1 MTDIEKEEICILIVR
16 NYYDYNKDITDV
28 AIYNMYSTQIDLM
41 VNMFDEIVNIGGT
54 NIMQSNN
61 ISKYKEEDVEITY
74 NYNNLTSTNIIES
87 NSLLSMIFPKIS
99 YYHWE

>member
-1 MTDIEKEEICILIVR
+1 MTDIEKEEICISIVR
-16 NYYDYNKDITDV
+16 NYYEYNKDITDIE
-28 AIYNMYSTQIDLM
+28 IYNMYPTQIDLM
-41 VNMFDEIVNIGGT
+41 INMFDEIVNIGGT

-74 NYNNLTSTNIIES
+74 NNSISTNIIEN

>member
-1 MTDIEKEEICILIVR
+1 MTDIEKEEICISIVR
-16 NYYDYNKDITDV
+16 NYYEYNKDITDV
-28 AIYNMYSTQIDLM
+28 EIYNMYPTQIDLM
-41 VNMFDEIVNIGGT
+41 INMFDEIVNIGGT

-74 NYNNLTSTNIIES
+74 NNSISTNIIEN

>member
-1 MTDIEKEEICILIVR
+1 MTDIEKEEICISIVR
-16 NYYDYNKDITDV
+16 NYYEYNKDITDV
-28 AIYNMYSTQIDLM
+28 EIYDMYSTQIDLM

-74 NYNNLTSTNIIES
+74 NNSISTNIIEN

>member
-16 NYYDYNKDITDV
+16 NYYDYNKDITD
-28 AIYNMYSTQIDLM
+28 AEIYNMYSTQIDLM
-41 VNMFDEIVNIGGT
+41 INMFDEIVNIGGT

-74 NYNNLTSTNIIES
+74 NNSISTNIIES

>member
-1 MTDIEKEEICILIVR
+1 MTDVEKEEICISIVR
-16 NYYDYNKDITDV
+16 NYYEYNKDITDV
-28 AIYNMYSTQIDLM
+28 EIYNMYPTQIDLM
-41 VNMFDEIVNIGGT
+41 INMFDEIVNIGGT

-74 NYNNLTSTNIIES
+74 NNSISTNIIEN

>member
-1 MTDIEKEEICILIVR
+1 MTDIEKGKICILIVR
-16 NYYDYNKDITDV
+16 NYYEYNKYITDYE
-28 AIYNMYSTQIDLM
+28 IYDMYSTQIDLM
-41 VNMFDEIVNIGGT
+41 VKMFDEIVNIGGT

>member
-1 MTDIEKEEICILIVR
+1 MTDIEKEEICISIVR
-16 NYYDYNKDITDV
+16 NYYEYNKDITDV
-28 AIYNMYSTQIDLM
+28 EIYNMYPTQIDLM
-41 VNMFDEIVNIGGT
+41 INMFDEIVNIGGT
-54 NIMQSNN
+54 NIMQSKN

-74 NYNNLTSTNIIES
+74 NNSISTNIIES

>member
-16 NYYDYNKDITDV
+16 NYYEYNKDITDV
-28 AIYNMYSTQIDLM
+28 EIYNMYSTQIDLM
-41 VNMFDEIVNIGGT
+41 INMFDEIINIGGT

-74 NYNNLTSTNIIES
+74 NYNHLTSTNIIES

>member
-1 MTDIEKEEICILIVR
+1 MTDIEKEEICISIVR
-16 NYYDYNKDITDV
+16 NYYEYNKDITDV
-28 AIYNMYSTQIDLM
+28 EIYNMYPTQIDLM
-41 VNMFDEIVNIGGT
+41 INMFDEIVNIGGT
-54 NIMQSNN
+54 NIMQNKN

-74 NYNNLTSTNIIES
+74 NNSISTNIIEN

>member
-1 MTDIEKEEICILIVR
+1 MTDIEKEEICISIVR
-16 NYYDYNKDITDV
+16 NYYEYNKDITDV
-28 AIYNMYSTQIDLM
+28 EIYNMYPTQIDLM
-41 VNMFDEIVNIGGT
+41 INMFDEIVNIGGT

-74 NYNNLTSTNIIES
+74 NNSISTNIIES

>member
-1 MTDIEKEEICILIVR
+1 MTDIEKEEICISIVR
-16 NYYDYNKDITDV
+16 NYYEYNKDITDIE
-28 AIYNMYSTQIDLM
+28 IYNMYPTQIDLM

-74 NYNNLTSTNIIES
+74 NNSISTNIIEN

>member
-1 MTDIEKEEICILIVR
+1 MTDIEKEEICISIVR
-16 NYYDYNKDITDV
+16 NYYEYNKDITDV
-28 AIYNMYSTQIDLM
+28 EIYNMYPTQIDLM
-41 VNMFDEIVNIGGT
+41 INMFDEIVNIGGT

-74 NYNNLTSTNIIES
+74 NNSVSTNIIEN

>member
-1 MTDIEKEEICILIVR
+1 MTDIEKEEICISIVR
-16 NYYDYNKDITDV
+16 NYYEYNKDITDV
-28 AIYNMYSTQIDLM
+28 EIYNMYPTQIDLM
-41 VNMFDEIVNIGGT
+41 INMFDEIVNIGGT
-54 NIMQSNN
+54 NIMQSKN

-74 NYNNLTSTNIIES
+74 NNSISTNIIEN

>member
-1 MTDIEKEEICILIVR
+1 MTDIEKGKICILIVR
-16 NYYDYNKDITDV
+16 NYYEYDKYITDYE
-28 AIYNMYSTQIDLM
+28 IYDMYSTQIDLM

-61 ISKYKEEDVEITY
+61 ISKYKEEDIEITY
-74 NYNNLTSTNIIES
+74 NNSISTNIIEN

>member
-1 MTDIEKEEICILIVR
+1 MTDIEKEEICISIVR
-16 NYYDYNKDITDV
+16 NYYEYNKDITDV
-28 AIYNMYSTQIDLM
+28 EIYNMYPTQIDLM

-74 NYNNLTSTNIIES
+74 NNSIYTNIIES

>member
-1 MTDIEKEEICILIVR
+1 MTDIEKEEICISIVR
-16 NYYDYNKDITDV
+16 NYYEYNKDITDV
-28 AIYNMYSTQIDLM
+28 EIYNMYPTQIDLM
-41 VNMFDEIVNIGGT
+41 INMFDEIVNIGGT
-54 NIMQSNN
+54 NIMQNKN

-74 NYNNLTSTNIIES
+74 NNSISTNIIES

>member
-1 MTDIEKEEICILIVR
+1 MTDIEKGKICILIVR
-16 NYYDYNKDITDV
+16 NYYEYDKYITDYE
-28 AIYNMYSTQIDLM
+28 IYDMYSTQIDLM

-54 NIMQSNN
+54 NIMQSKN

>member
-1 MTDIEKEEICILIVR
+1 MTDIEKGKICILIVR
-16 NYYDYNKDITDV
+16 NYYEYNKDITDV
-28 AIYNMYSTQIDLM
+28 EIYNMYPTQIDLM
-41 VNMFDEIVNIGGT
+41 INMFDEIVNIGGT

-74 NYNNLTSTNIIES
+74 NNSISTNIIEN

>member
-16 NYYDYNKDITDV
+16 NYYEYNKDITDV
-28 AIYNMYSTQIDLM
+28 EIYNMYSTQIDLM
-41 VNMFDEIVNIGGT
+41 INMFDEIVNIGGT

-74 NYNNLTSTNIIES
+74 NNSISTNIIEN

>member
-1 MTDIEKEEICILIVR
+1 MTDVEKGKICILIVR
-16 NYYDYNKDITDV
+16 NYYEYDKYITDCE
-28 AIYNMYSTQIDLM
+28 IYDMYSTQIDLM
-41 VNMFDEIVNIGGT
+41 VKMFDEIVNIGGT

-74 NYNNLTSTNIIES
+74 NNSISTNIIEN

>member
-1 MTDIEKEEICILIVR
+1 MTDIEKEEICISIVR
-16 NYYDYNKDITDV
+16 NYYEYNKDITDV
-28 AIYNMYSTQIDLM
+28 EIYNMYPTQIDLM

-54 NIMQSNN
+54 NIMQNKN

>member
-1 MTDIEKEEICILIVR
+1 MTDIEKEEICISIVR
-16 NYYDYNKDITDV
+16 NYYEYNKDITDV
-28 AIYNMYSTQIDLM
+28 EIYNMYPTQIDLM

-74 NYNNLTSTNIIES
+74 NNSISTNIIEN

>member
-1 MTDIEKEEICILIVR
+1 MTDVEKEEICISIVR
-16 NYYDYNKDITDV
+16 NYYEYNKDITDV
-28 AIYNMYSTQIDLM
+28 EIYNMYPTQIDLM
-41 VNMFDEIVNIGGT
+41 INMFDEIVNIGGT
-54 NIMQSNN
+54 NIMQSKN

-74 NYNNLTSTNIIES
+74 NYNNLTSNNIIES

>member
-1 MTDIEKEEICILIVR
+1 MTDIEKEEICISIVR
-16 NYYDYNKDITDV
+16 NYYEYNKDITDV
-28 AIYNMYSTQIDLM
+28 EIYNMYPTQIDLM
-41 VNMFDEIVNIGGT
+41 INMFDEIVNIGGT
-54 NIMQSNN
+54 NIMQSKN

>member
-1 MTDIEKEEICILIVR
+1 MTDIEKEEICISIVR
-16 NYYDYNKDITDV
+16 NYYEYNKDITDV
-28 AIYNMYSTQIDLM
+28 EIYNMYPTQIDLM
-41 VNMFDEIVNIGGT
+41 INMFDEIVNIGGT
-54 NIMQSNN
+54 NIMQNKN